1 MHAAGGKGAHAMNAR
16 LTPLLITILALAF
29 AAGCTPSKR
38 YWPAEVTKPAKA
50 AVVSRGEETTTI
62 VTRTTGNDGEMVS
75 PTDLGYNSALLRA
88 AREMKAAGFSRFEVI
103 KTDTHVISD
112 LINQV
117 GAPQRVRY
125 TMTIRPVDPADIK
138 TSRKHHNT
146 ADVLAGP
153 RGGYL

>member
-125 TMTIRPVDPADIK
+125 TMTIRPVDPACTPSRNRYK
-138 TSRKHHNT
+138 TAKFI
-146 ADVLAGP
+146 LGP
-153 RGGYL
+153 QGGYF